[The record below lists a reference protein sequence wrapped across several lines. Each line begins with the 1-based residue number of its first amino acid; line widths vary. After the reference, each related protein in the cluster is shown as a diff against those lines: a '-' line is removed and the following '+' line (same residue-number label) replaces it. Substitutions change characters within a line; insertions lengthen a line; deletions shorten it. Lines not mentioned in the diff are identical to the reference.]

1 MKDKNLKKDFLDLF
15 AEQLVKLHLTELGFN
30 YIPGLR
36 KIIEANNKKISDENL
51 IVKSKEK

>member
-1 MKDKNLKKDFLDLF
+1 MKDKNLKKDFIDLF

-36 KIIEANNKKISDENL
+36 KIIETNSKKISDENL
-51 IVKSKEK
+51 IIKSKE